1 MGVSFEIYLRS
12 REDVLV
18 GRRCYVLLS
27 CRHEVPI
34 RRRGDVRLRRLGH
47 VPLIRRWVF
56 HLRCT
61 CHDVLLLAVLKPFEI
76 DISKECSVNDV
87 AMFEYDALM

>member
-1 MGVSFEIYLRS
+1 M
-12 REDVLV
+12 

-47 VPLIRRWVF
+47 VPPIRRWVF

-61 CHDVLLLAVLKPFEI
+61 CDVPRMSRETSLRRRHDVLLLAVLKPFEM